1 MAQSLRA
8 LPGGIFGAVM
18 GLAGLGL
25 ATRNAAEMFGLP
37 SWLAETWVI
46 LGAAALAVLL
56 VAYLVKALRH
66 PDAVRDELLNPATL
80 GFCAALPVSMIL
92 VAGGLQPYALEFAR
106 GLWIAAAALL
116 TTMKLFALARWLQG
130 GLELGQVNG
139 GWLILFVSGI
149 VFPSSG
155 LALGF
160 PYASVWYFGFSA
172 VVAPFVLAVVL
183 YRVVLGPALPP
194 GMRPSNFILLVPPA
208 LIYANGLSVGLSSG
222 PLVNGI
228 FFVTL
233 PLAAGLLLAS
243 RNFLSW
249 PFGTAWWALTFPLDA
264 FAVAALRHAQ
274 LHAVPGWR
282 LLAAAALILA
292 TATVLLVLVRTLLA
306 LLRGT
311 LFLPSAPLPAKP

>member
-1 MAQSLRA
+1 M
-8 LPGGIFGAVM
+8 FGAVM

-25 ATRNAAEMFGLP
+25 ATRSAADPFGLP
-37 SWLAETWVI
+37 AWLAEVWVF
-46 LGAAALAVLL
+46 LGAAALAVL
-56 VAYLVKALRH
+56 VAAYLAKAVRH

-80 GFCAALPVSMIL
+80 GFCAALPVGMTL

-116 TTMKLFALARWLQG
+116 TAMKLFALSRWLQG

-172 VVAPFVLAVVL
+172 VAAPFVVAVVL
-183 YRVVLGPALPP
+183 YRTLFGPALPP
-194 GMRPSNFILLVPPA
+194 GMRPSSFILLVPPA

-228 FFVTL
+228 FYAAL

-249 PFGTAWWALTFPLDA
+249 PFGAPWWAFTFPLDA
-264 FAVAALRHAQ
+264 LAVAAIRHAQ
-274 LHAVPGWR
+274 LHAMPGWR

-292 TATVLLVLVRTLLA
+292 TAVVLLVLVRTILA

-311 LFLPSAPLPAKP
+311 LLVPPAPPPPAKT